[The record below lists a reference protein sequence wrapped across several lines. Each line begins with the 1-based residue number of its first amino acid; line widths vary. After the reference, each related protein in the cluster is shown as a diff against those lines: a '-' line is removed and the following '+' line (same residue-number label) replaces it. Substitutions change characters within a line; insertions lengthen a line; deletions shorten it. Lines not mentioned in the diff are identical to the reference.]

1 MCKPRLWH
9 KEWFS
14 LQYFS
19 IYRDLNIFEG
29 SKLVDFAIIIIISR
43 NIGVGICEAQNN
55 EEIKLISK
63 PSLAGLKTK
72 VLTGSV
78 WHGPISEEGWQKL
91 DLCLCFV
98 IKIPTAHSVCPLA
111 GNPLRSHTW
120 T

>member
-1 MCKPRLWH
+1 MCKARLWQR
-9 KEWFS
+9 ERFS

-29 SKLVDFAIIIIISR
+29 NKLVDFAIIIISSR
-43 NIGVGICEAQNN
+43 YIGVGICEAPNN
-55 EEIKLISK
+55 EEAKLMFE

-78 WHGPISEEGWQKL
+78 WHGPLSEEGWQKL
-91 DLCLCFV
+91 NLCLCFV
-98 IKIPTAHSVCPLA
+98 IKIPTTHSVCPLA